1 MSASPASTPSSAGL
15 LAGMRVLDFG
25 RFIAGPY
32 CAALLGDLGADVIRI
47 ERVEGGEDRYV
58 PPVADSGEG
67 GLYLQMNRNKRCLTL
82 DLASDEGRAIVREL
96 VQTADVVVANLP
108 PATLSK
114 LGLDWDS
121 IHALN
126 ARTVLTLATA
136 YGSTGPLAQQPGFD
150 SVGQAMSGAMYM
162 SGLPDAPVRANV
174 NYVDISTAQACAM
187 GTLAALWARERT
199 GLGQRVEGSLLR
211 SALIHGNSVLIEQ
224 AVRAP
229 DRVPQGNRGYLGAPG
244 DLFRTT
250 TGWLVV
256 QSVGQAMFDRWCAM
270 VGRPE
275 LSADP
280 RYASDELRGRHGA
293 EISAIMGEWC
303 AQRTRDEV
311 LAALARA
318 KIPAGPVY
326 SPQEALDDP
335 HVNATGLLPQRPFD
349 GMTGTYPLAPHP
361 VDLSATPAGF
371 HRSAPRL
378 GEHTDEILGALGHSA
393 QAIAGL
399 RARGVV

>member
-1 MSASPASTPSSAGL
+1 MTDPTTPASSNGL

-32 CAALLGDLGADVIRI
+32 CAALLGDHGADVIRI

-82 DLASDEGRAIVREL
+82 DLANDEGRAIVREL

-108 PATLSK
+108 PVTLAK

-126 ARTVLTLATA
+126 PRVVLTLATA

-174 NYVDISTAQACAM
+174 NYVDIATAQACAM

-199 GLGQRVEGSLLR
+199 GLGQQVEGSLLR

-229 DRVPQGNRGYLGAPG
+229 NRVPQGNRGYLGAPG

-275 LSADP
+275 LATEA
-280 RYASDELRGRHGA
+280 RYASDELRGRHSA
-293 EISAIMGEWC
+293 EISAIMGAWC
-303 AQRTRDEV
+303 ASRTRDEV
-311 LAALARA
+311 LAALARV

-335 HVNATGLLPQRPFD
+335 HVQATGLLPQRPFG
-349 GMTGTYPLAPHP
+349 GMAGTYPLAPHP

-371 HRSAPRL
+371 HRPAPRL
-378 GEHTDEILGALGHSA
+378 GEHTDEILAALGHSA
-393 QAIAGL
+393 AAIRGL
-399 RARGVV
+399 RERGVV

>member
-1 MSASPASTPSSAGL
+1 MTAPTTPASSNGL

-32 CAALLGDLGADVIRI
+32 CAALLGDHGADVIRI

-108 PATLSK
+108 PATLAK

-126 ARTVLTLATA
+126 PRVVLTLATA

-174 NYVDISTAQACAM
+174 NYVDIATAQACAM

-199 GLGQRVEGSLLR
+199 GLGQQVEGSLLR

-229 DRVPQGNRGYLGAPG
+229 NRVPQGNRGYLGAPG
-244 DLFRTT
+244 DLFRST

-275 LSADP
+275 LATEA
-280 RYASDELRGRHGA
+280 RYASDELRGRHSA
-293 EISAIMGEWC
+293 EISAIMGAWC
-303 AQRTRDEV
+303 AGRTRDEV

-318 KIPAGPVY
+318 RIPAGPVY

-335 HVNATGLLPQRPFD
+335 HVQATGLLPQRPFG
-349 GMTGTYPLAPHP
+349 GMAGTYPLAPHP

-371 HRSAPRL
+371 HRPAPRL
-378 GEHTDEILGALGHSA
+378 GEHTDEILAALGHSA
-393 QAIAGL
+393 AAIRGL
-399 RARGVV
+399 RERGVV